1 MVRSKYIVT
10 TAIALSLSSISTAAW
25 SQEAAAGDAK
35 VNDDTVIVVTAQKR
49 EQLLIDVPQSIT
61 AVGGGTLERQQA
73 TNFQDYLKLV
83 PGLQLNQ
90 STAGQGRLVLR
101 GINTGGVATTVGV
114 YMDETTFGSSSGL
127 VNGAILSGDFD
138 TFDLERIEVLR
149 GPQGTLYG
157 ASSLG
162 GVLKFVT
169 KKPNPEAFEARARG
183 SVETV
188 KGGDVS
194 YMGSAVVNVPLGETF
209 AVRATGFYRDFG
221 GFIDSIGTGGSDI
234 EENINDFRTY
244 GGRLSALFEPS
255 DQFSIQ
261 VGAYLQN
268 LESDAS
274 SSVESNPTTART
286 LYGRLTQSQFVP
298 EFTDVKY
305 RVYNGVINYDLG
317 FASLVSATSY
327 STLDQQF
334 RSDLTP
340 QFSGLIQIIFG
351 KPNNFLLRQQ
361 TRVKRFTQ
369 EVRLQSPENDSF
381 EWLVG
386 GYYSNEKGLID
397 QAFDAVVPN
406 TLTSVTGLPLLG
418 VAKSTSTYREFAGFA
433 NATLHLGDRFD
444 LTFGGRY
451 SENKQ
456 TAGQASD
463 GALAGG
469 PRTLPTTRSN
479 EDVFTYS
486 VAPKFKLSDYVS
498 IYGRVAKGFRPGGP
512 NVLAPGAPANL
523 RSYASDTLVS
533 YELGVK
539 AETPDRTFS
548 IDAAVYH
555 IDWKDIQVFG
565 VINNFGLNFN
575 GGGAES
581 DGFEFTATMRPTTG
595 LAFSVNGAYT
605 DARLKDDTPAQ
616 VGGLAGDPLPF
627 TPKYSIG
634 ANADYEWALG
644 ENSTAFVGAS
654 LRSLSKQT
662 ATYNL
667 AFRTANGR
675 QRSLPAYEVVDLR
688 AGVDFGKFS
697 LEAYVKNLTDSDGK
711 TSFEAPG
718 NVPLGAAG
726 TGVIRP
732 RTLGLTLTAGF

>member
-1 MVRSKYIVT
+1 MVRSKFIVT
-10 TAIALSLSSISTAAW
+10 TAIVLSLASLSSQAWAQDTAPA
-25 SQEAAAGDAK
+25 EAEET
-35 VNDDTVIVVTAQKR
+35 DDRVIVVTAQKR
-49 EQLLIDVPQSIT
+49 EQQLIDVPQSIT
-61 AVGGGTLERQQA
+61 AVGGSTLERQQA
-73 TNFQDYLKLV
+73 SNFQDYLKLV

-101 GINTGGVATTVGV
+101 GINTGGVASTVGV

-169 KKPNPEAFEARARG
+169 KRPNTEAFEARARG

-188 KGGDVS
+188 KGGDLS
-194 YMGSAVVNVPLGETF
+194 YMGSAVVNVPLGDTL

-221 GFIDSIGTGGSDI
+221 GFIDSIGTGGSDV
-234 EENINDFRTY
+234 EENINDYRSY
-244 GGRLSALFEPS
+244 GGRVSALFEPT
-255 DQFSIQ
+255 DQFSVQ
-261 VGAYLQN
+261 VGAYFQN

-305 RVYNGVINYDLG
+305 RVYNGVINYDFG

-340 QFSGLIQIIFG
+340 QFGGLIQAIFG
-351 KPNNFLLRQQ
+351 APNNFLLRQQ
-361 TRVKRFTQ
+361 TEVKRFTQ
-369 EVRLQSPENDSF
+369 EVRLQSPESDSF
-381 EWLVG
+381 EWLIG
-386 GYYSNEKGLID
+386 GYYSDEKGLID
-397 QAFDAVVPN
+397 QAFDAVAPN
-406 TLTSVTGLPLLG
+406 TFTSVPGLPLLG
-418 VAKSTSTYREFAGFA
+418 IARSTSKYREFAGFA
-433 NATLHLGDRFD
+433 NATIYLGDRFD
-444 LTFGGRY
+444 VTFGGRY

-456 TAGQASD
+456 TAGQSSD

-469 PRTLPTTRSN
+469 PRTLPSTQSK

-486 VAPKFKLSDYVS
+486 VAPKFKVSDQFSVYA
-498 IYGRVAKGFRPGGP
+498 RVAKGFRPGGP
-512 NVLAPGAPANL
+512 NVLAPGAPENL
-523 RSYASDTLVS
+523 RSYASDSLIS

-539 AETPDRTFS
+539 AETLDRTFS
-548 IDAAVYH
+548 IDAAVYQ

-565 VINNFGLNFN
+565 QINNFGVNFN
-575 GGGAES
+575 GGKAES
-581 DGFEFTATMRPTTG
+581 KGFEFTATMRPTAG

-605 DARLKDDTPAQ
+605 DAKLKDDTPAQ
-616 VGGLAGDPLPF
+616 VGGLAGDQLPF

-634 ANADYEWALG
+634 TNADYEWALG

-654 LRSLSKQT
+654 LRALSKQT

-667 AFRTANGR
+667 AFRNANGR
-675 QRSLPAYEVVDLR
+675 QRSLPAYEVLDLR

-718 NVPLGAAG
+718 NSPLGAAV

-732 RTLGLTLTAGF
+732 RTMGVTLTAGF

>member
-1 MVRSKYIVT
+1 MVRSKFIVT
-10 TAIALSLSSISTAAW
+10 TAIALSLSNMSTAAW
-25 SQEAAAGDAK
+25 SQETAIGDAE
-35 VNDDTVIVVTAQKR
+35 VNDDRVIVVTAQKR

-61 AVGGGTLERQQA
+61 AVGGSTLERQQA

-101 GINTGGVATTVGV
+101 GINTGGVASTVGV

-244 GGRLSALFEPS
+244 GGRVSALFEPS
-255 DQFSIQ
+255 DEFSIQ

-274 SSVESNPTTART
+274 SSVESDPTTART

-305 RVYNGVINYDLG
+305 RVYNGVINYDFG
-317 FASLVSATSY
+317 FASLVSASSY

-340 QFSGLIQIIFG
+340 QFSGLIQAIF
-351 KPNNFLLRQQ
+351 KAPNNFLLRQQ

-369 EVRLQSPENDSF
+369 EVRLQSPESDSF
-381 EWLVG
+381 EWLIG

-397 QAFDAVVPN
+397 QAFDAVAPN
-406 TLTSVTGLPLLG
+406 TLTSVPGLPLLG
-418 VAKSTSTYREFAGFA
+418 IAKSTSKYREFAGFA
-433 NATLHLGDRFD
+433 NATVHLGDRFD

-469 PRTLPTTRSN
+469 PRVLPDTQSK

-486 VAPKFKLSDYVS
+486 VAPKFKVSDYLS

-512 NVLAPGAPANL
+512 NVLAPGAPENL
-523 RSYASDTLVS
+523 RSYKSDSLVS

-548 IDAAVYH
+548 IDAALYQ

-565 VINNFGLNFN
+565 QINNFGVNFN
-575 GGGAES
+575 GGKAES
-581 DGFEFTATMRPTTG
+581 KGFEFTATMRPTSG

-605 DARLKDDTPAQ
+605 DAKLKDDTPAQ

-654 LRSLSKQT
+654 IRSLSKQT

-697 LEAYVKNLTDSDGK
+697 LEGYVKNLTDRDGK

-718 NVPLGAAG
+718 NSPFGAAV

-732 RTLGLTLTAGF
+732 RTMGLTLTAGF

>member
-1 MVRSKYIVT
+1 MMRSKFIVT
-10 TAIALSLSSISTAAW
+10 TAIVLSLSSLSSAAW
-25 SQEAAAGDAK
+25 SQEAADGEAE
-35 VNDDTVIVVTAQKR
+35 VSDDRVIIVTAQKR

-61 AVGGGTLERQQA
+61 AVAGDALERQQA

-169 KKPNPEAFEARARG
+169 KKPNTEGFEARARG

-194 YMGSAVVNVPLGETF
+194 YMGSAVVNAPLGDTL

-234 EENINDFRTY
+234 EKNINDFRTY
-244 GGRLSALFEPS
+244 GGRISALFEPS

-261 VGAYLQN
+261 VGAYFQN

-274 SSVESNPTTART
+274 SSVESDPTTSRT
-286 LYGRLTQSQFVP
+286 LYGRPTQSQFVP

-305 RVYNGVINYDLG
+305 RVYNGVINYDFG

-334 RSDLTP
+334 RVDLTP
-340 QFSGLIQIIFG
+340 QFSGLIALIFN
-351 KPNNFLLRQQ
+351 KPNNFLQQQQ

-369 EVRLQSPENDSF
+369 EVRLQSPESDSF

-397 QAFDAVVPN
+397 QAFNAVQPN
-406 TLTSVTGLPLLG
+406 TLTPVSGLPLLG
-418 VAKSTSTYREFAGFA
+418 VATSNSTYREFAGFA

-456 TAGQASD
+456 TAGQVSD

-469 PRTLPTTRSN
+469 PLTLPTTRSK
-479 EDVFTYS
+479 EDVVTYS
-486 VAPKFKLSDYVS
+486 VAPKFKLSDHFS

-523 RSYASDTLVS
+523 RSYASDSLVS

-548 IDAAVYH
+548 IDAALYQ

-575 GGGAES
+575 GGKAES
-581 DGFEFTATMRPTTG
+581 KGFEFTATMRPTTG

-605 DARLKDDTPAQ
+605 DAKLKDDTPAQ

-634 ANADYEWALG
+634 ANADYEWAVG

-654 LRSLSKQT
+654 IRSLSKQT

-718 NVPLGAAG
+718 NSPLGAAG